1 MTPELE
7 VLDQLQGG
15 DLPLEVIA
23 KLFEDQARFL
33 KALSRMVEAGEVAL
47 NDTTGQAIPLWRFQ
61 EIARTGEA
69 GAGASSLRVSITEV
83 GARRIA

>member
-15 DLPLEVIA
+15 ELPLEVIA
-23 KLFEDQARFL
+23 KLFEDRARFV
-33 KALSRMVEAGEVAL
+33 KALSQMLAAGEVSL
-47 NDTTGQAIPLWRFQ
+47 NDNAGQVIPLWRFQ
-61 EIARTGEA
+61 EIERSAEVA
-69 GAGASSLRVSITEV
+69 VPSSIRVALTEI